1 MEHKAIIEK
10 LEQQNET
17 IEKITASLGR
27 EIVNIGNIRNNNKKI
42 IAELKGKPYIDIENL
57 DYNPLNE
64 LLNNGFI
71 SSEETNTNG
80 VKGLITWIEKDIKP
94 TLTRKEFNKVVYNVV
109 TADKNGK
116 VKDKIP
122 YLKTSLKREVE
133 GKQKAE
139 QPTS

>member
-57 DYNPLNE
+57 DYNPLKE

-133 GKQKAE
+133 GKRKAE
-139 QPTS
+139 QPNS